1 MNFGFIAQGFL
12 KPLIH
17 WSSTGDFLARPVDFC
32 WSWASRPT
40 EFLCLTQKGN
50 NLDQQKN
57 LDLLLSCSKNE
68 KGHHILQ
75 IS

>member
-1 MNFGFIAQGFL
+1 MVLLRILVSLLRVFFFY
-12 KPLIH
+12 PLIR
-17 WSSTGDFLARPVDFC
+17 WSSTSDVLARPVDFC

-57 LDLLLSCSKNE
+57 LEDQPVQEQC
-68 KGHHILQ
+68 
-75 IS
+75 